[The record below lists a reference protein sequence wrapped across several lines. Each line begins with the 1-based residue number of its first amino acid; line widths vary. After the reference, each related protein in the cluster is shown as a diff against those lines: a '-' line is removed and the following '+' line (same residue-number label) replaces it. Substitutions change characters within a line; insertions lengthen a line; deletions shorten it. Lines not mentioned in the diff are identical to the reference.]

1 MSLSEKLCKCVQK
14 LLNKSRYQHSLAV
27 AETAKKL
34 ADHWGEDPQKAELA
48 GFLHDLGRSYDA
60 HEYIDLCQ
68 KYGLKVSQRE
78 RCNPILLHA
87 PLGAYM
93 AEKEL
98 GIADTDI
105 LEAIAY
111 HTLGKIGMSDLAKI
125 IFLADVI
132 EPGRQWKDTE
142 TLKELRKVAYEDLNL
157 VVGKALDGI
166 FNWLLECG
174 REIPLEDYQTRD
186 YFYALAKK

>member
-157 VVGKALDGI
+157 AVGKALDGI